1 MTMNTFSRRSILRRG
16 LDSNGNDMTIYPAV
30 LCMLLLCI
38 VCKLIAQLRAKC
50 FPTVASSESLLL
62 NNFLERGPGFTR
74 GTIEKLLEHADRWK
88 CDICHFDN
96 LMEALHCH
104 LCGASPNKT
113 QSKLPS
119 EKLESGEPLLQ
130 PLRPC
135 TSRQLCARTRK
146 YWTRSLVH
154 DEVMWSYC
162 NELFMSFE
170 TQGFILKA
178 RRDEGRGASA
188 ARPPWNLVWCP
199 VKDAGSGL
207 YGAPLSLHV
216 WTELLHIS
224 TLAFSSKY
232 AWFLDQVDSI
242 VLPYE
247 THRMRLK
254 TQRPNVATEALN
266 HLDKLEGDLR
276 CATTRYE
283 FQGEAAIDAGA
294 VQREWYML
302 VAQSI
307 ADESF
312 GLFVITNHATNSYYL
327 NPAAG
332 ARSGEYQAVGR
343 FLAQAILSGQV
354 LPLQFSPVLFKA
366 ILGSPLSL
374 LDIQWLDAQ
383 MYSSLMHVLESKD
396 VEDLALTFSVLERQ
410 EDSFIEVDLIPDG
423 ANVTVTRATAQN
435 YVGRMARY
443 LLFDRVQTQLE
454 ALLEGVF
461 DILPPALLV
470 PFDFNELELLVCGLP
485 TVDVDDWK
493 LNTMASSSLRNSQV
507 YDWFWQV
514 VEALGP
520 EERSK
525 LLQFCTGSSR
535 VPVQGFK
542 GLTSYDGNIC
552 HFSIHGKDYTPGM
565 YPVAHACFNR
575 LDLPLYPDKRTLQAA
590 IDVLLQSDPTGF
602 TLV

>member
-1 MTMNTFSRRSILRRG
+1 MNTFSRRSILRRG

-130 PLRPC
+130 PLRP
-135 TSRQLCARTRK
+135 L
-146 YWTRSLVH
+146 
-154 DEVMWSYC
+154 
-162 NELFMSFE
+162 
-170 TQGFILKA
+170 
-178 RRDEGRGASA
+178 
-188 ARPPWNLVWCP
+188 
-199 VKDAGSGL
+199 KDAGSGL